1 METYSHALQILLLPS
16 RPFPSLPFTLQT
28 TELVHF
34 PHLSFPWSLLLS
46 LHSSSYPSSSSIQ
59 LHLHSLWHVG
69 PQNWH
74 HALVQ
79 YYTPCL
85 PPVHAAPS
93 WGNRDHAFVSTK
105 KTPLS
110 KAMSTLRIARR
121 LPLLVGSPLLPVDFM
136 WSRIVRAFLKLWSRN
151 GTYSPPV

>member
-1 METYSHALQILLLPS
+1 MPPFCIQLGWKPMQTLYKYYFSLLFHFLHTTDHWTSTLP
-16 RPFPSLPFTLQT
+16 P
-28 TELVHF
+28 
-34 PHLSFPWSLLLS
+34 LSSTWSLLLS

-59 LHLHSLWHVG
+59 LHLRSLWHVG

-121 LPLLVGSPLLPVDFM
+121 SPLLVGSPLLPVDFM
-136 WSRIVRAFLKLWSRN
+136 WSRIDRACL
-151 GTYSPPV
+151 